1 MRLTAHPAMTGV
13 SFGEGLTDA
22 YLLDTNVLVLA
33 IQGRERGLGL
43 LRELAGSGAK
53 LGCSVTKVGEIYAGM
68 RQHEAERTTELLEQL
83 DVYPVTLEIARH
95 ARTVKN
101 EWRMKWYTLT
111 LADTLIAATAI
122 RHRMVLVT
130 DNRKDFPMGELKIRD
145 LA

>member
-43 LRELAGSGAK
+43 LRELAGSGAN
-53 LGCSVTKVGEIYAGM
+53 LGCSVTTVGEIYAGM